1 MNSRKM
7 IRRIGEDYNTPEY
20 RKRLGSNLRKQ
31 VDRTSPYRVYY
42 LKFKVN
48 RGNVN
53 FHQKGEIVEIPFAIS
68 MTRPDKMAKL
78 EAAILSPLSKFGV
91 TLQKRDI

>member
-1 MNSRKM
+1 MKV
-7 IRRIGEDYNTPEY
+7 ILLQDVKT
-20 RKRLGSNLRKQ
+20 LGK
-31 VDRTSPYRVYY
+31 
-42 LKFKVN
+42 
-48 RGNVN
+48 
-53 FHQKGEIVEIPFAIS
+53 KGEIVEIPFAIS